1 MDNEDLQFSDLSQP
15 NAYITISSFDQIMM
29 HTVKLGELLTAYHK
43 SLKINDKDLKQALIL
58 NYQTMLV
65 NLGIFTIGQQVE
77 FDGDSLDDD
86 GFSDY
91 DNSSNTVDGD

>member
-1 MDNEDLQFSDLSQP
+1 MDNEDLQFSDLQP

-77 FDGDSLDDD
+77 FDDGNEGDSDSY
-86 GFSDY
+86 SDY
-91 DNSSNTVDGD
+91 DSNNAVDGD